1 MFASD
6 ENSSAQIRPSDL
18 QGEGRRFGAEMRP
31 NRRAL
36 SVINHSNPYPPCVV
50 NKRGFAETNVIS
62 GKNIGP
68 LPGQHRPITRKC
80 AAHKGVSNP
89 SLEEAK
95 KPRTSSFTVWED
107 VPLDDHG
114 AAKGQPAPMSLEQ
127 QSEVEMVDK
136 NQMVCADS
144 PIDLAVLTGHPPSVN
159 LSEIRQCRPQ
169 EVEMEDIFEEE
180 EAVVDIDAAD
190 KSDPLAVV
198 DYIEEL
204 YSYYKK
210 IEMSSCVSPEY
221 MMHQFDINERM
232 RAILVDWLIEV
243 HHKFELRGETL
254 FLTINLIDRFL
265 AKQSVVRKKLQ
276 LVGLVAMLLACKY
289 EEVSVPVVDDL
300 VFISDKAYTRKEV
313 LEMEKMMLNALQFNM
328 SVPTP
333 YVFMRRFL
341 KAAQSDKKL
350 ELVAF
355 YLIELSLVEYEAVKY
370 PPSLLAAAAVYA
382 AQATVYGVA
391 QWSRTCE
398 WHTGYTAA
406 ELQECTRLMVALH
419 GKAAAGKLTGVHRKY
434 NTNKFGYAARCE
446 PADHL
451 LLLHDDLQQ

>member
-136 NQMVCADS
+136 NQM
-144 PIDLAVLTGHPPSVN
+144 
-159 LSEIRQCRPQ
+159 